1 MQDTLADF
9 YCESIFNS
17 ISKLSGYLDHSID
30 IMRILVIED
39 EIKLQKQISQ
49 QLEADG
55 YMIDTCDNGE
65 EGLYIASEYPLDAA
79 IIDIGLPGLSGLEVI
94 AALRKRGNL
103 LPILILTARN
113 SWQDKVKGLE
123 MGADDYL
130 TKPFQMEELQARLK
144 ALLRRATAIPGTTLK
159 FGPITLDMTEQTV
172 KLSDDIVDLT
182 TFEYRL
188 LEHLMRRQGEV
199 ISKQTL
205 TDYLYPHDD
214 NHDSNVLEVM
224 IGRLRRKLDPDGRL
238 NPIETLRGRGYRFAI
253 KAVS

>member
-1 MQDTLADF
+1 
-9 YCESIFNS
+9 
-17 ISKLSGYLDHSID
+17 
-30 IMRILVIED
+30 MRILIIED
-39 EIKLQKQISQ
+39 EIRLQTQIRQ

-55 YMIDTCDNGE
+55 YMVDTCENGE

-79 IIDIGLPGLSGLEVI
+79 IVDIGLPGLSGLDVI
-94 AALRKRGNL
+94 AALRKQGSL

-113 SWQDKVKGLE
+113 SWQEKVKGLE

-130 TKPFQMEELQARLK
+130 AKPFQMEELQARLK
-144 ALLRRATAIPGTTLK
+144 ALLRRATAIPSTILK
-159 FGPITLDMTEQTV
+159 SGPITLDMTEQTV
-172 KLSDDIVDLT
+172 KLNDIIVDLT
-182 TFEYRL
+182 AFEYRL
-188 LEHLMRRQGEV
+188 LEHLLRHQGEV

-224 IGRLRRKLDPDGRL
+224 IGRLRRKLDPEGKL

-253 KAVS
+253 KALS

>member
-1 MQDTLADF
+1 MLHHNNYHKQVDNKQED
-9 YCESIFNS
+9 
-17 ISKLSGYLDHSID
+17 SKVG
-30 IMRILVIED
+30 
-39 EIKLQKQISQ
+39 
-49 QLEADG
+49 
-55 YMIDTCDNGE
+55 CNNGE

-94 AALRKRGNL
+94 ATLRKRGSL

-130 TKPFQMEELQARLK
+130 AKPFQMEELQARLK
-144 ALLRRATAIPGTTLK
+144 ALLRRATAIPSTTLK
-159 FGPITLDMTEQTV
+159 SGPITLDTAEQTV
-172 KLSDDIVDLT
+172 KLGNDIVDLT

-188 LEHLMRRQGEV
+188 LEHLMRHQGEV

-205 TDYLYPHDD
+205 TDYLYSHDD

-224 IGRLRRKLDPDGRL
+224 IGRLRRKLDPDGKL

-253 KAVS
+253 KSSSS